1 LAEAKLAE
9 LERKVDVIMKGLN
22 LFLFGEGQV
31 LPEDEI
37 RDLQKRLQDYVTP
50 RTSEFV
56 KLDELQKDSVYRP
69 NSQEDFERDQR
80 ALDR

>member
-22 LFLFGEGQV
+22 LFLFGEGEV
-31 LPEDEI
+31 LPDNEV
-37 RDLQKRLQDYVTP
+37 RDLQKRLEDYVTS

-56 KLDELQKDSVYRP
+56 NLDELQ
-69 NSQEDFERDQR
+69 
-80 ALDR
+80 

>member
-22 LFLFGEGQV
+22 LFLFGEGEV

-37 RDLQKRLQDYVTP
+37 KDLQERLTDYVTAH
-50 RTSEFV
+50 F
-56 KLDELQKDSVYRP
+56 
-69 NSQEDFERDQR
+69 
-80 ALDR
+80 